1 MKNLF
6 FIFALLLSSTPVLAS
21 MDHSAHEIMPM
32 PAMDHSE
39 MNQPERVFMH
49 HQNATGTLTDS
60 DQAYTHINH
69 TMHEAMAIDFTGNP
83 DIDFLK
89 GMIPHHQGAVE
100 MAKVQLEYGRDG
112 LLKSFTQRVIRDQ
125 EREIMFMKRNLAT
138 LETNLNENTE
148 GSQSTTAFKR
158 VNHNMHQAMTMKF
171 TGNAD
176 MDFVNGMI
184 PHHQGAVDMARVVLA
199 YGKDPFARRLAYG
212 IINAQESEMTW
223 MRKWLSRKRLMQIF

>member
-6 FIFALLLSSTPVLAS
+6 FTLSLLLFISPALAS
-21 MDHSAHEIMPM
+21 VDHSMHQMENVPM
-32 PAMDHSE
+32 MTHTKANQSE
-39 MNQPERVFMH
+39 KVFMH
-49 HQNATGTLTDS
+49 HQNAEGTLSES

-100 MAKVQLEYGRDG
+100 MAKVQLEYGHDG

-125 EREIMFMKRNLAT
+125 EREIKFMKRNLKALEAT
-138 LETNLNENTE
+138 TIKEVIPL
-148 GSQSTTAFKR
+148 STIAFKR
-158 VNHNMHQAMTMKF
+158 VNKEMHKEMNMAF

-176 MDFVNGMI
+176 ADFVNGMI
-184 PHHQGAVDMARVVLA
+184 PHHQGAVDMARGGLA
-199 YGKDPFARRLAYG
+199 YGKDPFARRLAHG
-212 IINAQESEMTW
+212 IINAQQSEMTW
-223 MRKWLSRKRLMQIF
+223 MRKWLSRKRLMNLF

>member
-6 FIFALLLSSTPVLAS
+6 FILALLLSSSPALA
-21 MDHSAHEIMPM
+21 
-32 PAMDHSE
+32 AMDHSMHE
-39 MNQPERVFMH
+39 IADMPAMEHSAMNESEKVFMH
-49 HQNATGTLTDS
+49 HQNAQGSLTES

-89 GMIPHHQGAVE
+89 GMIPHHQGAID

-125 EREIMFMKRNLAT
+125 EREIKFMKRNLAT
-138 LETNLNENTE
+138 LEANLGENVQN
-148 GSQSTTAFKR
+148 SLSNMAFGR
-158 VNHNMHQAMTMKF
+158 VNQNMHMDMNIEF
-171 TGNAD
+171 SGNAD
-176 MDFVNGMI
+176 SDFVNGMI
-184 PHHQGAVDMARVVLA
+184 PHHQGAVNMARVVLA

-212 IINAQESEMTW
+212 IINAQESEITW
-223 MRKWLSRKRLMQIF
+223 MKKWLSRKRLMQLF